1 MDDLARSDFSSE
13 THAQVFDAI
22 TQVVELVA
30 DEKIALA
37 TERLTALVAAFPKEG
52 FAHAYLAW
60 VLSLSG
66 RYRDAIEHGKVAV
79 QLSPRSERV
88 SLLFFRVLWAADERP
103 QALDEMRRFVTLEDS
118 EEYAQI
124 VLALQQAGM

>member
-1 MDDLARSDFSSE
+1 MSDLTEE
-13 THAQVFDAI
+13 THPRVFETISD
-22 TQVVELVA
+22 VVELVA
-30 DEKIALA
+30 DDRIAQA
-37 TERLTALVAAFPKEG
+37 TEKMVALVAEFTREAL
-52 FAHAYLAW
+52 AHAYLAW
-60 VLSLSG
+60 VLSRAG

-88 SLLFFRVLWAADERP
+88 SLLFFRVLWSADERQ

-124 VLALQQAGM
+124 VLALEQAGM

>member
-1 MDDLARSDFSSE
+1 
-13 THAQVFDAI
+13 
-22 TQVVELVA
+22 VVELEA
-30 DEKIALA
+30 DDQTALA
-37 TERLTALVAAFPKEG
+37 TEKMVSLVAEFPKEAL
-52 FAHAYLAW
+52 AHGYLAW
-60 VLSLSG
+60 VLSRGG

-88 SLLFFRVLWAADERP
+88 SLLFFRVLWVADERQ
-103 QALDEMRRFVTLEDS
+103 QALDEMRRFVMLEDS